1 MKGLAALLG
10 SALLLVLL
18 LPSAGPAQER
28 PRIGLALSG
37 GGARGLAHVGV
48 LRELEAQRIPIDMVA
63 GTSMG
68 AVVGGLY
75 ASGLSPDEIEALVDT
90 VDWEALLSETPPRS
104 ALGYRSRAEQRR
116 TPVAF
121 EIGLAGGGIRLP
133 GGLLTGQ
140 PLDLLLRRLTLPVA
154 AIDDFSALPIP
165 FAAVAT
171 DIERGER
178 VVLRDGDLVEAVR
191 ASMAI
196 PVVFSPVE
204 IDGRL
209 LTDGGLVDNL
219 PVEIVRSMG
228 ADVVIAVDAAPRL
241 EGGPHIRTIPGIVDQ
256 IVAIV
261 GRQRIEESLALADVA
276 ITPDLEGFGLFE
288 FDEATVI
295 LERGAAAT
303 RDAGRDLEPLA
314 LSERAYGEWRAARI
328 PLRPPDEI
336 DRVDVVVPARVDPRR
351 IRARLDLR
359 PPFPLDADLLEHS
372 ANRVFALGGFER
384 VTYAVEREGA
394 KGVVTIRAID
404 DLRGRD
410 VMRFGLRLVTDTG
423 GADLRTGIVTFTG
436 RAAWMRSDLNARGG
450 ESRLEVR
457 LGQTN
462 AILGELHQPL
472 DFAGRWFVEPGG
484 RVESARQPLVDDGRV
499 VAEYDV
505 LRLIARLDGGL
516 VLGLSTEARLGLAFG
531 RIDAEVDPGPP
542 GLLPDLDDRI
552 GAVTASVTH
561 DRLDDADWPLEGLFA
576 RATAFVARDGLGSV
590 REYERL
596 TFDAHGFATRGRITG
611 FAGVEAGTDLDS
623 GLPAYDDFRLGGFFS
638 LSGFGPDELR
648 GSRLAL
654 GRLGTLVRL
663 AQLPPALHGVFAG
676 GWVEVGDAWTGADDP
691 DARWAVT
698 GALGAETILGPVW
711 LAYGRGEGDRDRVY
725 VALGPAFAV
734 AP

>member
-1 MKGLAALLG
+1 MKGLAPLLG
-10 SALLLVLL
+10 SALLLVPL

-48 LRELEAQRIPIDMVA
+48 LRELEARRIPIDVVA

-75 ASGLSPDEIEALVDT
+75 ASGLSPGEIETLVET

-104 ALGYRSRAEQRR
+104 ALGHRARAEQRR

-121 EIGLAGGGIRLP
+121 EIGLGGGGVRLP

-154 AIDDFSALPIP
+154 AVDDFSALPTP

-178 VVLRDGDLVEAVR
+178 VVLRDGDLVEAMR

-196 PVVFSPVE
+196 PVVFSPLE

-209 LTDGGLVDNL
+209 LADGGLVDNL
-219 PVEIVRSMG
+219 PVEVVRAMG

-241 EGGPHIRTIPGIVDQ
+241 EEGPHIRTISGIVDQ

-261 GRQRIEESLALADVA
+261 GRHQIDESLARADVVIA
-276 ITPDLEGFGLFE
+276 PDLEGFDLFE
-288 FDEATVI
+288 FDDATAI
-295 LERGAAAT
+295 LERGAAGA
-303 RDAGRDLEPLA
+303 RDAGPDLEPWA
-314 LSERAYGEWRAARI
+314 LSERAYHEWRTARV
-328 PLRPPDEI
+328 PPRPPAEI
-336 DRVDVVVPARVDPRR
+336 DRVDLVVPARIDPRR
-351 IRARLDLR
+351 VRARLDL
-359 PPFPLDADLLEHS
+359 PPSSPLDADLLERA
-372 ANRVFALGGFER
+372 ANRVYALDGFER
-384 VTYAVEREGA
+384 VTYAVEREGTNR
-394 KGVVTIRAID
+394 VVSIRAID
-404 DLRGRD
+404 DPRGRD
-410 VMRFGLRLVTDTG
+410 VMRFGLRLVTDSG

-436 RAAWMRSDLNARGG
+436 RAAWMRRDLNARGG

-484 RVESARQPLVDDGRV
+484 RIESARQPLVDDGRV

-516 VLGLSTEARLGLAFG
+516 VVGRSTEARLGLAHG
-531 RIDAEVDPGPP
+531 RIDAEVDPGAA

-552 GAVTASVTH
+552 GAVTASVTF

-576 RATAFVARDGLGSV
+576 RASGFVARDGLGSE

-596 TFDAHGFATRGRITG
+596 SLEAHGFATRGRVTG
-611 FAGVEAGTDLDS
+611 FAGVKAGTDLDS
-623 GLPAYDDFRLGGFFS
+623 GLPAYDDFRLGGFLS
-638 LSGFGPDELR
+638 LSGFGPQELR

-654 GRLGTLVRL
+654 GRIGTLVRL
-663 AQLPPALHGVFAG
+663 AHLPPALHGVFAG

-711 LAYGRGEGDRDRVY
+711 LAYGRGKGDRDRVY

-734 AP
+734 TP